1 MEETSIRID
10 IDARDMLHKYC
21 KEKRILITPTISD
34 IIRKFVEKEK
44 LKKDKK

>member
-10 IDARDMLHKYC
+10 IDARDMLHEYC
-21 KEKRILITPTISD
+21 KKKRIMITPTISD

-44 LKKDKK
+44 AKKGKK